1 MYFSNT
7 SLTRK
12 QFILASENVGSLD
25 RSSPWVNGVCYTKEN
40 WQLRDYVSTVA
51 LALLILIL

>member
-1 MYFSNT
+1 MDCKMYFSNT

-12 QFILASENVGSLD
+12 QFILASESVGSLD

-51 LALLILIL
+51 LA